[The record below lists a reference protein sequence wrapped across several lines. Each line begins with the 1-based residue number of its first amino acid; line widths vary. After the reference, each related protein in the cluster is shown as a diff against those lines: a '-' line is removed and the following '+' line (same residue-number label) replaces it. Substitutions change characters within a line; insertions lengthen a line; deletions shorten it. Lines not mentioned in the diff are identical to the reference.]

1 MYGGGHVCRAMGKG
15 GGAGAERKGY
25 SCQAR
30 GGGGEGWGR
39 DKKSRPQADD
49 LCNIEGDGGENARQR
64 RADEVSPLLLRR
76 PSWVN
81 GAPVGMAKG
90 GQVGSG
96 G

>member
-1 MYGGGHVCRAMGKG
+1 MFVGLWGKEGGLELRGKVILV
-15 GGAGAERKGY
+15 RL
-25 SCQAR
+25 